1 MLLNKSKLLLKKYY
15 GALPLLRTVRY
26 WMTVCAMKKKKTGR
40 APDRIRKTIPF
51 PDALAE
57 QIQAIADEKYHGDF
71 TRAVLEEMAKAY
83 PAARKFLRTNT
94 TWKHSAK
101 K

>member
-1 MLLNKSKLLLKKYY
+1 MVY
-15 GALPLLRTVRY
+15 
-26 WMTVCAMKKKKTGR
+26 AMKKKTTGR
-40 APDRIRKTIPF
+40 AADRIRKTIPF

-71 TRAVLEEMAKAY
+71 TRTVLEELAKKY
-83 PAARKFLRTNT
+83 PAAREFLRTNT
-94 TWKHSAK
+94 TWKHSSK

>member
-1 MLLNKSKLLLKKYY
+1 
-15 GALPLLRTVRY
+15 
-26 WMTVCAMKKKKTGR
+26 MKNKKTGR
-40 APDRIRKTIPF
+40 AADRIRKTIPF

-57 QIQAIADEKYHGDF
+57 QIQEIADEKYHGDF
-71 TRAVLEEMAKAY
+71 TRAVLEELAKRY
-83 PAARKFLRTNT
+83 PAAREFLRTNT